1 MTERPVEAKIEQL
14 HDLNVGRHRT
24 VVETRE
30 HLRRCLR
37 LLMREGM
44 LLRLGDET
52 WLIPADRVSSA
63 SQLKLHVFHRT
74 DQAPGPFVDP

>member
-1 MTERPVEAKIEQL
+1 M
-14 HDLNVGRHRT
+14 
-24 VVETRE
+24 VETRE

-44 LLRLGDET
+44 LLHLGDET
-52 WLIPADRVSSA
+52 WLIPADRVTSA

-74 DQAPGPFVDP
+74 DQAAGPFVDP